1 VYELVQASIAATAAY
16 LAWQLIRRRTGGRT
30 RFGLL
35 LLGVAALCGIGL
47 LGREVES
54 TGLGGLGAIGVG
66 AGICML
72 IVAPVIRDLAN
83 RLAHR
88 ERYRLADQLLTIAEV
103 LAPGS
108 GVRDERAL
116 LGAMRELREG
126 RIDQTVEALT
136 AAKRTAPAEARRA
149 IDERIA
155 MLYLSAY
162 RWDEGLAHAEQF
174 LLGELADRPSP
185 PRSDARGPRAD
196 VPGRELALG
205 VAPAVWIELL
215 GAYART
221 GDLDRAAGM
230 LARLEDACD
239 RRDDTSAALWLHRAR
254 LMFLALAGRVAAVEA
269 LTGPRA
275 ARHLTASARAYWR
288 AVALE
293 RGGDGAAASAAYARA
308 RRGARGMP
316 RTLIDEALVRLA
328 AQPTGGPGTAVVLGD
343 AASQVV
349 ARVEAAPLPVI
360 VPARSTRPVATWTLT
375 ALVCA
380 AAAAVTLGFGPTAD
394 FGVMF
399 RAGAMIRSQ
408 VQAGEWWRLIACVV
422 LHAGVLHLAVN
433 AVSLWVLG
441 RLCEQLYGTARTV
454 AIFALAGVAG
464 AVASFAINP
473 GPSLG
478 ASGAIF
484 GLLGA
489 ALVELALH
497 RDRHIQPWPT
507 WMTLGVLA
515 IAQLGYGFFV
525 PQVDQYAHGGGLIA
539 GAIAGAVLSPSVR
552 WHRAGAW
559 LARAIAACAV
569 VATAAAAVMVA
580 RTSAADSLAAAP
592 AKEVVVN
599 GVTVDAPSGWIIND
613 GELYDGA
620 VFVVLAFDRKPA
632 TAGIAPTLAAAVS
645 KAPDDIR
652 ARNFEDVTTPDE
664 PLVALPDGWT
674 GKELEA
680 SVENDLGDR
689 TAYRVV
695 VAAKQFGG
703 TIAIAQLYAPAS
715 LVRLAPRF
723 FTALLAS
730 AR

>member
-16 LAWQLIRRRTGGRT
+16 LGWQLVRRQSGPRA
-30 RFGLL
+30 RFGAL
-35 LLGVAALCGIGL
+35 LLGVAALCGLGL

-54 TGLGGLGAIGVG
+54 TGLGALGAIGVG
-66 AGICML
+66 AGACML
-72 IVAPVIRDLAN
+72 LVAPAMRDLAN

-88 ERYRLADQLLTIAEV
+88 ERYGVADRLLTIAEV

-136 AAKRTAPAEARRA
+136 AAKRTAPADARHA

-174 LLGELADRPSP
+174 LLGEPADR
-185 PRSDARGPRAD
+185 RAT
-196 VPGRELALG
+196 GELALG

-316 RTLIDEALVRLA
+316 RTLIDEAIARLA
-328 AQPTGGPGTAVVLGD
+328 AAPTGGPGGAVVLGD

-360 VPARSTRPVATWTLT
+360 VQARPTRPVATWTLT

-380 AAAAVTLGFGPTAD
+380 AAAAVTLGLGPTAD

-408 VQAGEWWRLIACVV
+408 VQAGEWWRLVACVL
-422 LHAGVLHLAVN
+422 LHAGVLHLGVN
-433 AVSLWVLG
+433 AISLWVLG
-441 RLCEQLYGTARTV
+441 RLCEQLYGTVRTV

-464 AVASFAINP
+464 AAASFAINP

-497 RDRHIQPWPT
+497 RDRHVQPWPT
-507 WMTLGVLA
+507 WMTLGALA

-525 PQVDQYAHGGGLIA
+525 PQIDQYAHGGGLVA
-539 GAIAGAVLSPSVR
+539 GAIAGFVLSPSVR
-552 WHRAGAW
+552 WQRVGAW
-559 LARAIAACAV
+559 LARAVAVAA
-569 VATAAAAVMVA
+569 VAAAGFAAVMIA

-592 AKEVVVN
+592 AKPFVVD
-599 GVTVDAPSGWIIND
+599 GVTVDAPSGWVMND

-632 TAGIAPTLAAAVS
+632 EQGLAPVLAKAESA
-645 KAPDDIR
+645 APDDIR
-652 ARNFEDVTTPDE
+652 ARNFDDVTTPDE
-664 PLVALPDGWT
+664 PLVPLPEGWT

-703 TIAIAQLYAPAS
+703 TIAVAQLYAPAS
-715 LVRLAPRF
+715 LVRFAPRF